1 MLSAI
6 RNEWRS
12 LFVQL
17 GPAHGRLC
25 CSLGLSIKTHSIYRL
40 HEISISFSPFDEQRR
55 IASSFRL
62 IALAHS
68 KRIECFCSRWSTTSS
83 FQLNKRT
90 NELFTSLLP
99 PSHTATYSTLQRKIL
114 WWRSQFSLLPSCL
127 LLLKWII
134 YSFNY
139 EHFFHL
145 WTSLFDSRT
154 AFEWIKIDDYRRF
167 QLSQC
172 EWHLC
177 VSHRCLLRS
186 LTVYYRWFFIVLL
199 WFGWPMHD
207 PDCWLATT

>member
-1 MLSAI
+1 MRTDFKLRFRFIRKIPSGRGSILFPNYIFCIFRSIKIVLSLSLSISLVLSAI

-40 HEISISFSPFDEQRR
+40 HEISISFSPFGRTTKNCVFIPSDSTGAFEKE
-55 IASSFRL
+55 SNVFV
-62 IALAHS
+62 LAGLLPPHS
-68 KRIECFCSRWSTTSS
+68 NWTNE
-83 FQLNKRT
+83 RT
-90 NELFTSLLP
+90 NCSHHYCQP

-127 LLLKWII
+127 MLLKWII

-145 WTSLFDSRT
+145 
-154 AFEWIKIDDYRRF
+154 
-167 QLSQC
+167 
-172 EWHLC
+172 
-177 VSHRCLLRS
+177 
-186 LTVYYRWFFIVLL
+186 
-199 WFGWPMHD
+199 
-207 PDCWLATT
+207 